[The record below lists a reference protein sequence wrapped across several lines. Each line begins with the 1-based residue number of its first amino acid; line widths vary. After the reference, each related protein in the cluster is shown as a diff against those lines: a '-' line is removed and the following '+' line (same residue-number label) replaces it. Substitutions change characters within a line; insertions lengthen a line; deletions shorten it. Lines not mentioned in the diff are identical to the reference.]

1 MSVRIVAFYAYN
13 KFLSRLSFAL
23 QNVSYNFTHRNL
35 DFMAH
40 QRKSEM
46 KSSRSNTFLFLTGVA
61 SLTIA
66 VLMFLFARGNYYFA
80 GAIGGGVLGFI
91 SIAKST
97 ETNS

>member
-1 MSVRIVAFYAYN
+1 
-13 KFLSRLSFAL
+13 
-23 QNVSYNFTHRNL
+23 
-35 DFMAH
+35 
-40 QRKSEM
+40 M
-46 KSSRSNTFLFLTGVA
+46 KSSRSNTFLFLIGVA